1 MWHQQKLTLRYCRFY
16 VVFVFCVSLLLSI
29 QFAACNIMHPVAF
42 WVNAVVAENKR
53 PQLLRI
59 FSGIPENLQLIY

>member
-1 MWHQQKLTLRYCRFY
+1 
-16 VVFVFCVSLLLSI
+16 
-29 QFAACNIMHPVAF
+29 MHPVAF